1 MSRVCVLLLVLVG
14 LALGQPA
21 TAEDRVVGTGQPAS
35 CTGAAFASA
44 VATVSA
50 SGGTITFNCGGAAT
64 ITLTTQAVFWNQNAP
79 NLVYAIDGG
88 GLITLSGGGTTRIIY
103 HVTGTLNLRNI
114 TFTGGR
120 AQGADDGASGG
131 AVRSDGNVQPIYL
144 NLTNVTFTG
153 NSTNLTTPP
162 TPPFSPF
169 DYGGGAVF
177 TRYGIVTVTNCTF
190 SNNTANNTSG
200 GALHIR
206 SSTVNI
212 TGSVFNANASTGGGF
227 GGAIHVDGLSPGFTA
242 TGGTLQI
249 VTTSFTNNTS
259 FNQGGAIFFY
269 LYPDRGEGVGF
280 NAINVTGNQ
289 VLDSSGTTYLVNRA
303 FGGGIAGDRG
313 NVTIQNSTIANNRVH
328 SSADGG
334 SGGGLSLTSNGI
346 VRIWNSTISNNRAEG
361 TSGSGNASGGGLLIA
376 GNTQPFDVTHATI
389 ASNFASWT
397 GGGIQTDLSG
407 RGTLRNTI
415 VAGNSASAYPG
426 LGQQCYPVQLSNG
439 GGVLE
444 FPTDN
449 PHCAS
454 GDLVADPK
462 LAPLASNG
470 GFSQTRLLQAGSP
483 AIDAGACPLAIDQ
496 RWVTRPQGPACD
508 LGAVEM
514 EVPSVPTNFF
524 TASPCRIVDT
534 RLASGPTGGAPLV
547 CGVDKVVTVT
557 GGACGVPASAR
568 AVAINVTVTQPSA
581 PGYLTVFAA
590 SPYAPQTSVVNY
602 SAGQTR
608 ANNAIVSLSAGKVA
622 VHCGPSGTTHVVID
636 VNGYFE

>member
-1 MSRVCVLLLVLVG
+1 MSRAFVLLLVPVG

-21 TAEDRVVGTGQPAS
+21 TADVVGTGQPAS

-44 VATVSA
+44 VATVNA

-64 ITLTTQAVFWNQNAP
+64 ITLSTQAVFWNQSSP
-79 NLVYAIDGG
+79 NLVYTIDGG
-88 GLITLSGGGTTRIIY
+88 GLITLSGGGATRIIY
-103 HVTGTLNLRNI
+103 HTTGTLNLRNI

-120 AQGADDGASGG
+120 AQGAADGASGG
-131 AVRSDGNVQPIYL
+131 AVRSDGIVWPLYL

-153 NSTNLTTPP
+153 NSTNLTTAP

-169 DYGGGAVF
+169 DYGGGALF
-177 TRYGIVTVTNCTF
+177 TRYGIVAVTNCTF

-212 TGSVFNANASTGGGF
+212 TGSVFNANSSNGGGF
-227 GGAIHVDGLSPGFTA
+227 GGAIHVDGLSPGPTA
-242 TGGTLQI
+242 TGGALAI
-249 VTTSFTNNTS
+249 VTTSLTNNTAY
-259 FNQGGAIFFY
+259 NQGGAIFFY
-269 LYPDRGEGVGF
+269 LYPDRGESAGF

-289 VLDSSGTTYLVNRA
+289 VLDSSGTTYLANRA

-334 SGGGLSLTSNGI
+334 SGGGLSLTANGT
-346 VRIWNSTISNNRAEG
+346 VRILNSTISNNRAEG
-361 TSGSGNASGGGLLIA
+361 TTSNAAGGGLLIS

-389 ASNFASWT
+389 AFNSAGWT
-397 GGGIQTDLSG
+397 GGGIQTYG
-407 RGTLRNTI
+407 AGGTLRNTI
-415 VAGNSASAYPG
+415 VARNVASAYPG
-426 LGQQCYPVQLSNG
+426 LGQQCYPGQLSNG

-444 FPTDN
+444 FPSDN

-462 LAPLASNG
+462 LAALASNG
-470 GFSQTRLLQAGSP
+470 GFSQTHLLQAGSP

-496 RWVTRPQGPACD
+496 RWVARPQGVACD
-508 LGAVEM
+508 LGAVEI
-514 EVPSVPTNFF
+514 EVPSTPTDFF
-524 TASPCRIVDT
+524 TASPCRVVDT
-534 RLASGPTGGAPLV
+534 RLASGPTGGAPLT
-547 CGVDKVVTVT
+547 CGVDKVFTVT
-557 GGACGVPASAR
+557 GGACGIPASAK
-568 AVAINVTVTQPSA
+568 AVAINVTVARPSA
-581 PGYLTVFAA
+581 GGYLNVFPA
-590 SPYAPQTSVVNY
+590 SPYAPQTSIVNY

-608 ANNAIVSLSAGKVA
+608 PNNAIVLLNAGQVG
-622 VHCGPSGTTHVVID
+622 VHCGPSGTAHVVID
-636 VNGYFE
+636 VNGYFQ

>member
-1 MSRVCVLLLVLVG
+1 MSRAIVFLLVPVG

-21 TAEDRVVGTGQPAS
+21 TADVVVGTGQPAS

-44 VATVSA
+44 VATVNA

-64 ITLTTQAVFWNQNAP
+64 ITVTTQAVFQNSGDRS
-79 NLVYAIDGG
+79 LVYAIDGG

-103 HVTGTLNLRNI
+103 HTTGTLNLRNI
-114 TFTGGR
+114 TFIGGR

-131 AVRSDGNVQPIYL
+131 AVRSDGLSGQQVFL

-153 NSTNLTTPP
+153 NSTNLTTAP

-169 DYGGGAVF
+169 DYGGGALF

-200 GALHIR
+200 GALHVR

-212 TGSVFNANASTGGGF
+212 TGSVFDANASTGGGF

-249 VTTSFTNNTS
+249 ATTSFTNNTS

-269 LYPDRGEGVGF
+269 LYPERGESAGF

-289 VLDSSGTTYLVNRA
+289 VLDSSGTTYLANRA

-334 SGGGLSLTSNGI
+334 SGGGLSLTSNGT

-361 TSGSGNASGGGLLIA
+361 PTSTASGGGLLIS

-389 ASNFASWT
+389 AFNFASWT
-397 GGGIQTDLSG
+397 GGGIQTYG
-407 RGTLRNTI
+407 AGGTLRNTI
-415 VAGNSASAYPG
+415 IAGNVASAYAG
-426 LGQQCYPVQLSNG
+426 LGQQCYPGQLSNG

-444 FPTDN
+444 FPSDN
-449 PHCAS
+449 SPCAS
-454 GDLVADPK
+454 GSLVADPK

-470 GFSQTRLLQAGSP
+470 GFSQTHLLQGGSP

-496 RWVTRPQGPACD
+496 RWVARPQGVACD
-508 LGAVEM
+508 LGAVEI
-514 EVPSVPTNFF
+514 EVPSTPTNFF
-524 TASPCRIVDT
+524 TTSPCRVVDT
-534 RLASGPTGGAPLV
+534 RVASGPTGGAPLT
-547 CGVDKVVTVT
+547 CGVDEVFTVT
-557 GGACGVPASAR
+557 GGACGIPASAK
-568 AVAINVTVTQPSA
+568 AVAINVTVARPSA
-581 PGYLTVFAA
+581 GGNLNVFPA
-590 SPYAPQTSVVNY
+590 SPYAPLTSIVNY

-608 ANNAIVSLSAGKVA
+608 ANNAVVLLNAGQVA
-622 VHCGPSGTTHVVID
+622 VHCGPSGTAHVVID
-636 VNGYFE
+636 VNGYFQ